1 MMMAARG
8 VNSDGAGPKIQK
20 FIDLALA
27 KGAVN
32 CAVGKVG
39 NMFTSSPEMIH
50 DTAPSGIGGMA
61 AFNSAEKLASMLVA
75 LKQEDM
81 GLSVIVS
88 GLFDMVDDCC
98 AKAGIKKHTREFSLG
113 IWGKTTDLPDERILE
128 VSTMCGHAMVSP
140 RLVERQVKDILRGV
154 RSVEEAAIELAKPC
168 TCGIFNPKRAE
179 ELLAAMVAEE
189 KKEQYAIKNL
199 ISIDASKCDK
209 CYACEVA
216 CLEAHPNHNQ
226 PLCIVDASTGEGVSL
241 HCLHCASA
249 ACLAACPTGNIY
261 RESRYGV
268 VAAHGNLCI
277 GCKQCVMACPFGMIV
292 WDEAKG
298 IATKCDMCLERLDE
312 GNAPACVDGCP
323 TGSLTVP
330 DTAGVSASQ
339 RQMALATT
347 MAAWDRQAEVPSYDY
362 ESRSVKM
369 DGGTKEKVQAAVE
382 AARRSKVQKQK

>member
-1 MMMAARG
+1 
-8 VNSDGAGPKIQK
+8 
-20 FIDLALA
+20 
-27 KGAVN
+27 
-32 CAVGKVG
+32 
-39 NMFTSSPEMIH
+39 
-50 DTAPSGIGGMA
+50 
-61 AFNSAEKLASMLVA
+61 
-75 LKQEDM
+75 
-81 GLSVIVS
+81 
-88 GLFDMVDDCC
+88 
-98 AKAGIKKHTREFSLG
+98 
-113 IWGKTTDLPDERILE
+113 
-128 VSTMCGHAMVSP
+128 MVSP

-168 TCGIFNPKRAE
+168 TCGVFNPKRAE
-179 ELLAAMVAEE
+179 ELLAAMVEEE
-189 KKEQYAIKNL
+189 KKDQYAIKSL

-216 CLEAHPNHNQ
+216 CLEAHPDHNK

-312 GNAPACVDGCP
+312 GKAPACVDGCP

-330 DTAGVSASQ
+330 DTAGVSTAQ

-362 ESRSVKM
+362 ESRSVKL
-369 DGGTKEKVQAAVE
+369 DAETRGKVQVSVE
-382 AARRSKVQKQK
+382 MARRSKKP

>member
-1 MMMAARG
+1 M
-8 VNSDGAGPKIQK
+8 
-20 FIDLALA
+20 
-27 KGAVN
+27 
-32 CAVGKVG
+32 
-39 NMFTSSPEMIH
+39 
-50 DTAPSGIGGMA
+50 
-61 AFNSAEKLASMLVA
+61 
-75 LKQEDM
+75 
-81 GLSVIVS
+81 
-88 GLFDMVDDCC
+88 
-98 AKAGIKKHTREFSLG
+98 
-113 IWGKTTDLPDERILE
+113 
-128 VSTMCGHAMVSP
+128 
-140 RLVERQVKDILRGV
+140 VKDIRRGV
-154 RSVEEAAIELAKPC
+154 RTVEEAAIELAKPC
-168 TCGIFNPKRAE
+168 LCAVFNPKRAE
-179 ELLAAMVAEE
+179 ELLEELVALDEAE
-189 KKEQYAIKNL
+189 YAIKNL

-216 CLEAHPNHNQ
+216 CLEAHPDHNK

-312 GNAPACVDGCP
+312 GKAPACVDGCP

-330 DTAGVSASQ
+330 DTTGVSASQ

-362 ESRSVKM
+362 ERRSVKL
-369 DGGTKEKVQAAVE
+369 DAETRGKVQAAVD
-382 AARRSKVQKQK
+382 AAKRARLGQQ